1 MFLTSNCSDH
11 EDAAETTHIGGL
23 YSYAMILSRSPTE
36 AEDLVQE
43 TYLHATRAVG
53 RLRVGSNVKTWLF
66 TILRNVWFNQLR
78 YQRTR
83 PRLIELDGDERIA
96 NLIAASSGNPH
107 ELYSAKVEHAQV
119 REAIRKLPAKFRV
132 VVLMREFEDLSYH
145 EIARILNCPV
155 GTVMSR
161 LGRARAKLRSML
173 CEASQ
178 RGPRR
183 NEGQALKLNQN

>member
-1 MFLTSNCSDH
+1 MFLTSNGSNY
-11 EDAAETTHIGGL
+11 EDASGTKYIGAL
-23 YSYAMILSRSPTE
+23 YSYAMVLSQSHTA

-43 TYLHATRAVG
+43 TYLHAARAVG
-53 RLRVGSNVKTWLF
+53 NLRVGSNVKTWLF

-96 NLIAASSGNPH
+96 NLIAASSRNPH
-107 ELYSAKVEHAQV
+107 ELYSAKAQHAQV

-145 EIARILNCPV
+145 EIARILACPV

-161 LGRARAKLRSML
+161 LGRARSKLRSML
-173 CEASQ
+173 YEASQ
-178 RGPRR
+178 GGPQR
-183 NEGQALKLNQN
+183 NEGHALKLNQN